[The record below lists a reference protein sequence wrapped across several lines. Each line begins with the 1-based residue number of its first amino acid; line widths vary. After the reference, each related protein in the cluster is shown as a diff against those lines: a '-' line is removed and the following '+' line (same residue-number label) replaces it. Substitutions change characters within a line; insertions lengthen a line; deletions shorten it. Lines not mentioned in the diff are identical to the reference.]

1 MNLTSV
7 TYLGVL
13 GSVGLST
20 ILTVV
25 MLPPTR
31 SVLRSLYPGDD
42 TVAFW
47 TRFTVLMFF
56 LGPLIVTLVFG
67 VPNSAFSSNLSATDL
82 FTRVVSAALLGS
94 FLILG
99 GMGLR
104 VGTLRRSAIVAPPT
118 KKTDDEFFR

>member
-7 TYLGVL
+7 VYLGVL
-13 GSVGLST
+13 GSLGLST
-20 ILTVV
+20 ILSLV

-31 SVLRSLYPGDD
+31 SVLRSFCPADD

-47 TRFTVLMFF
+47 TRFIVLMFF
-56 LGPLIVTLVFG
+56 LGPLIVTLIFG
-67 VPNSAFSSNLSATDL
+67 VPNSAFSSNLSAADL
-82 FTRVVSAALLGS
+82 VTRVTSATLLGL
-94 FLILG
+94 FLTLG

-104 VGTLRRSAIVAPPT
+104 LGTLRRTVIVAPPT

>member
-7 TYLGVL
+7 VYLGVL
-13 GSVGLST
+13 SSLGLST
-20 ILTVV
+20 ILSLV

-31 SVLRSLYPGDD
+31 SVLRSFCPADD

-47 TRFTVLMFF
+47 SRFILLMFF
-56 LGPLIVTLVFG
+56 LGPLSVTLIFG
-67 VPNSAFSSNLSATDL
+67 VPNSAFSSTLSATDL
-82 FTRVVSAALLGS
+82 VTRVISATLLS
-94 FLILG
+94 SVLTLG

-104 VGTLRRSAIVAPPT
+104 LGTLRRTVIVAPPT

>member
-20 ILTVV
+20 ILSVV

-31 SVLRSLYPGDD
+31 SVLRSFCPADD
-42 TVAFW
+42 TVTFW
-47 TRFTVLMFF
+47 TRFIILMLF

-82 FTRVVSAALLGS
+82 VTRVVSAVLFGA
-94 FLILG
+94 FLTLG

-104 VGTLRRSAIVAPPT
+104 VGTLHRPVVVAPPT

>member
-13 GSVGLST
+13 SSVALST
-20 ILTVV
+20 ILSLV

-31 SVLRSLYPGDD
+31 SVLRSLYPAGDA
-42 TVAFW
+42 VAFW
-47 TRFTVLMFF
+47 IRFIALMFF
-56 LGPLIVTLVFG
+56 LGPLIVTLIFG
-67 VPNSAFSSNLSATDL
+67 VPNSAFSSNLNTIDLITRVASAT
-82 FTRVVSAALLGS
+82 LLGS
-94 FLILG
+94 FLTLG

-104 VGTLRRSAIVAPPT
+104 VGTLHRSVIVAPPS

>member
-20 ILTVV
+20 VLSVV
-25 MLPPTR
+25 MLRPTR
-31 SVLRSLYPGDD
+31 SVLRSFCPADD
-42 TVAFW
+42 AVAFW
-47 TRFTVLMFF
+47 TRFITFMFF
-56 LGPLIVTLVFG
+56 LGPLLVTLIFG

-82 FTRVVSAALLGS
+82 VTRVTSATLFGA
-94 FLILG
+94 FLTLG

-104 VGTLRRSAIVAPPT
+104 VGTLRRTVIVAPPT

>member
-7 TYLGVL
+7 VYLGVL
-13 GSVGLST
+13 GSLGLST
-20 ILTVV
+20 ILSLV
-25 MLPPTR
+25 MLSPTR
-31 SVLRSLYPGDD
+31 SVLRSFRPADG

-47 TRFTVLMFF
+47 TRFIVFMFF
-56 LGPLIVTLVFG
+56 LGPLIVTLIFG

-82 FTRVVSAALLGS
+82 VTRVTSATLLGL
-94 FLILG
+94 FLTLG

-104 VGTLRRSAIVAPPT
+104 LGTLRRTFIVAPPT

>member
-20 ILTVV
+20 ILCVV

-31 SVLRSLYPGDD
+31 SVLRSFFPADD
-42 TVAFW
+42 AVAFW
-47 TRFTVLMFF
+47 TRFIALMFY
-56 LGPLIVTLVFG
+56 LGPLIVTLIFG
-67 VPNSAFSSNLSATDL
+67 VPNTAFSSNLSATDL
-82 FTRVVSAALLGS
+82 VTRVISATLFGA
-94 FLILG
+94 FLTLG

-104 VGTLRRSAIVAPPT
+104 VGTLRRTVIVAPPT
-118 KKTDDEFFR
+118 RKTDDEFFR